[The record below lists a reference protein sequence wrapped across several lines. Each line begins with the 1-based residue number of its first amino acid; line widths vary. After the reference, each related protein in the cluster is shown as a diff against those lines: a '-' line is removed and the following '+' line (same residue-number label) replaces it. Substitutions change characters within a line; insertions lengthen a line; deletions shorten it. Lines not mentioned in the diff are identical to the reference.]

1 MGKGQR
7 IVTGLLWG
15 LLVVV
20 MLAVVATGLWPRRG
34 DARTNRD
41 RGAADNAAT
50 VLVSVGG
57 EAKDPNGP
65 LERMWEV
72 PKFSYA
78 DANGNVV
85 TNESLK
91 GRPWV
96 AAFIFTHCTQACPM
110 MVGKLRSLQD
120 ETKGTDLRLV
130 SFTLDPQR
138 DTPEVLR
145 DYAKRLGADGS
156 RWLFLRGD
164 SQEQVMKT
172 AQDMKVAA
180 TVDKDNVIG
189 HGDWFLLVDADG
201 WVRGHYRSS
210 EADAV
215 KQLAADAKRLK

>member
-20 MLAVVATGLWPRRG
+20 MLAVVGAGLWPRRG
-34 DARTNRD
+34 EARTKGD
-41 RGAADNAAT
+41 ANAGAT
-50 VLVSVGG
+50 VMVKVG
-57 EAKDPNGP
+57 EPKDPNAP
-65 LERMWEV
+65 LERMWAV
-72 PKFSYA
+72 PAFSYA
-78 DANGNVV
+78 DANGNTV

-96 AAFIFTHCTQACPM
+96 AAFVFTNCTQACPM
-110 MVGKLRSLQD
+110 MVGKLRELQD
-120 ETKGTDLRLV
+120 ETKGSDLRLV

-145 DYAKRLGADGS
+145 DYGKRLGADGA

-164 SQEQVMKT
+164 SQEAVMKT
-172 AQDMKVAA
+172 AQAMKVAA
-180 TVDKDNVIG
+180 TVDKDKNIG

-215 KQLAADAKRLK
+215 KQLADDAKKLAK